1 MPRLRIHAKLLMAFT
16 IVLLPVLVLL
26 IASFLSDLRR
36 TQDAIQEA
44 QSMTARSVS
53 VQIAETF
60 DNAIGF
66 GWAVAQDPLMQTME
80 PRVLDPHLQ
89 EMVKHYPLYDSIAV
103 YDVNGDNRGWGDPN
117 QPATPRLR
125 IGDRKYFRQVMKTNA
140 PVISEALELKRLE
153 HTGVVACIPI
163 RGPKGRPIGVVNI
176 MIRSDQLAHRFVD
189 ANLQPMQTIFLADSN
204 SRLAF
209 HTGAS
214 QLTYQQSGTFM
225 HIDAIKKA
233 LTDLSPQVARFTSPL
248 AGDEHLGAFAPVPRY
263 PWAVGIS
270 TPRDIALAPLFSQ
283 LRLQLGAFAGILLLN
298 SLLALWLARSYARPV
313 QQLQAAAQA
322 LAHGEREPPVDIHT
336 GDELEELGSTFRR
349 MAAEVARREAEVKA
363 LYKEAEQQAL
373 QLAAIIASVPD
384 AIFLA
389 SLDGRV
395 VGTNPAGLRLLGIRG
410 NAELNMS
417 LPEYLQRYDIRH
429 LAGQPMEPEELPIVR
444 ALAGET
450 FTGET
455 MRLRSQDGRQLLL
468 SSNGAP
474 VRDASGQIILG
485 LIVIRDITSR
495 RQEEAA
501 ALQAS
506 KKRMAQEQRTE
517 HPEPGVGEYPVPRT
531 G

>member
-1 MPRLRIHAKLLMAFT
+1 MPRLRIHARLLMAFI

-26 IASFLSDLRR
+26 VASFLSDLRH
-36 TQDAIQEA
+36 TEKAILET
-44 QSMTARSVS
+44 QSMTARAVS

-66 GWAVAQDPLMQTME
+66 GWAVAQDPLMQTLD

-103 YDVNGDNRGWGDPN
+103 YDAKGINRGWGDPN
-117 QPATPRLR
+117 QPATPRLH
-125 IGDRKYFRQVMKTNA
+125 IGDREYFRQVMETNT
-140 PVISEALELKRLE
+140 PVISKALELKRLK
-153 HTGVVACIPI
+153 HTGVVASIPI
-163 RGPKGRPIGVVNI
+163 RGPEGRPIGVVNI

-189 ANLQPMQTIFLADSN
+189 AHLQPMQTIFLADSN

-214 QLTYQQSGTFM
+214 HLSYQQSGTFT
-225 HIDAIKKA
+225 HLDALQKA
-233 LTDLSPQVARFTSPL
+233 LTELSPQATQFTNPL
-248 AGDEHLGAFAPVPRY
+248 TGGENLGAFAPVPRY

-270 TPRDIALAPLFSQ
+270 IPRDIALAPLFAR
-283 LRLQLGAFAGILLLN
+283 LRLQLGVFAGILLLN
-298 SLLALWLARSYARPV
+298 SLLALKLARSYARPV

-336 GDELEELGSTFRR
+336 GDELEELGSAFRG
-349 MAAEVARREAEVKA
+349 MAAEVARREVEVKV

-395 VGTNPAGLRLLGIRG
+395 IGTNPAGFRLLGLRG
-410 NAELNMS
+410 NSALNMS
-417 LPEYLQRYDIRH
+417 LPEYLQSYDIRH
-429 LAGQPMEPEELPIVR
+429 PGGQPMEAKELPIVR

-450 FTGET
+450 FTGAK
-455 MRLRSQDGRQLLL
+455 MRLRSLDGRELLL

-474 VRDASGQIILG
+474 VRDAAGQTILG
-485 LIVIRDITSR
+485 LIVIRDITRR
-495 RQEEAA
+495 RQEAEAF
-501 ALQAS
+501 QAS
-506 KKRMAQEQRTE
+506 TKRLDQEQHPE
-517 HPEPGVGEYPVPRT
+517 HPELKLGGYPVPRT